1 MSRIWAGLDAGK
13 THHHCVVIDAEG
25 TKMLSRRVSND
36 EPELLQLLTDV
47 LVISDDVT
55 WAVDLADG
63 GAALLITLLIN
74 HGQELLYIPG
84 RTVNRA
90 AGAYRGEG
98 KTDARDAAIIADQA
112 RMRRDLHP
120 IRPGD
125 EVVAELKILTARRTD
140 LGCDRTR
147 TINRLRAQLTGIFP
161 ALERALDMTLAG
173 PLTLLSGYQTPSAL
187 RRLGGR
193 RLEAWLRNRKVRNA
207 AQLAAAAMSAAERQH
222 TVLPAEALTAQL
234 VRTMA
239 REVMSLNEQLAEVD
253 RLIESRFREHK
264 YAEVIL
270 SMPGIGPVLG
280 AEFLAATGGDMAYF
294 GTSDRLAGFAGL
306 APAPRD
312 SGRVSGNLHRPRRY
326 HRGLQRV
333 FYMSANISIQTCP
346 QSRSFYDRKRSEGK
360 RHIQAVLALARRRVN
375 VLWALLRDE
384 RCYAANPPVPRTA

>member
-1 MSRIWAGLDAGK
+1 MSRIWAGVDAGK
-13 THHHCVVIDAEG
+13 THHHCVVINEDG

-36 EPELLQLLTDV
+36 EPELLQLLADA
-47 LVISDDVT
+47 LAISDDIT

-63 GAALLITLLIN
+63 GAALVIMLLIN
-74 HGQELLYIPG
+74 HDQELLYIPG

-112 RMRRDLHP
+112 RMRRDLLP
-120 IRPGD
+120 LRPGD
-125 EVVAELKILTARRTD
+125 EVVAELKILTSRRTD

-187 RRLGGR
+187 RRLGPR

-207 AQLAAAAMSAAERQH
+207 AQLATAATAAAERQH
-222 TVLPAEALTAQL
+222 VVLPAEELAAQL
-234 VRTMA
+234 VRTLA
-239 REVMSLNEQLAEVD
+239 QEVTSLNAQLAEVD

-294 GTSDRLAGFAGL
+294 GTPDRLAGFAGL

-346 QSRSFYDRKRSEGK
+346 E
-360 RHIQAVLALARRRVN
+360 
-375 VLWALLRDE
+375 
-384 RCYAANPPVPRTA
+384 

>member
-90 AGAYRGEG
+90 AGAYRGED

-120 IRPGD
+120 MRPGD

-187 RRLGGR
+187 RRLGAR
-193 RLEAWLRNRKVRNA
+193 RLEAWLRNRKVRKA

-234 VRTMA
+234 VRTM
-239 REVMSLNEQLAEVD
+239 R
-253 RLIESRFREHK
+253 
-264 YAEVIL
+264 
-270 SMPGIGPVLG
+270 
-280 AEFLAATGGDMAYF
+280 
-294 GTSDRLAGFAGL
+294 
-306 APAPRD
+306 
-312 SGRVSGNLHRPRRY
+312 GR
-326 HRGLQRV
+326 
-333 FYMSANISIQTCP
+333 
-346 QSRSFYDRKRSEGK
+346 
-360 RHIQAVLALARRRVN
+360 
-375 VLWALLRDE
+375 
-384 RCYAANPPVPRTA
+384 